1 MESVN
6 VRNLEQIQEEDRSS
20 RSSRLGALLLAS
32 LGGAAL
38 VTVALVMAK
47 RSGPPARAEH
57 DPLAELVKSAKNN
70 STPAEQ
76 LDGHDVTFP
85 GILSDSRTPT
95 TALAAVK
102 DERGRLVEQPALDPA
117 AAPSAPP
124 PATDRLPVVPLP
136 VGTLLS
142 ATPVTTDSE
151 RLADRHG
158 ALRLGAGRWRRAGFL
173 AAWKAAIS
181 CKSRA
186 TASKPT
192 PISLVEDLRKRGHH
206 AFRQAAYVPERGL
219 WQRVR
224 IGPFKSKFE
233 AAEYKAKFE
242 KTERLVAVPGRP
254 GQGETS
260 RRTTRAA
267 HRQSEEVPAR
277 GRDAAVVVGGRAAL
291 RARDR
296 LLRFGLAASSSA
308 GPPALRWEIAGA
320 CAVSSRRSAP
330 YWQIAIL
337 YCQSRVTSTYF
348 RACG

>member
-47 RSGPPARAEH
+47 RSGPPARAER
-57 DPLAELVKSAKNN
+57 DPLAELVKSAKVN

-85 GILSDSRTPT
+85 GILSDAQRPT

-102 DERGRLVEQPALDPA
+102 DERGRLVEQPALDA
-117 AAPSAPP
+117 ATAPSVPPP
-124 PATDRLPVVPLP
+124 PADRLPVVPLP

-142 ATPVTTDSE
+142 ATPVTTAPKDPLTALAQSASALPEASE
-151 RLADRHG
+151 LAPSGMEGGYQLQVASYKDQADADR
-158 ALRLGAGRWRRAGFL
+158 
-173 AAWKAAIS
+173 
-181 CKSRA
+181 
-186 TASKPT
+186 
-192 PISLVEDLRKRGHH
+192 LVEDLRKRGHR

-242 KTERLVAVPGRP
+242 RSERLSPFLVDPDKVKQA
-254 GQGETS
+254 
-260 RRTTRAA
+260 
-267 HRQSEEVPAR
+267 EEQR
-277 GRDAAVVVGGRAAL
+277 AL
-291 RARDR
+291 R
-296 LLRFGLAASSSA
+296 
-308 GPPALRWEIAGA
+308 IAKA
-320 CAVSSRRSAP
+320 KK
-330 YWQIAIL
+330 
-337 YCQSRVTSTYF
+337 F
-348 RACG
+348 RHVVETPQ

>member
-6 VRNLEQIQEEDRSS
+6 VRNLEQIQEEDRSA

-47 RSGPPARAEH
+47 RSGPPARAER

-85 GILSDSRTPT
+85 GILSDSRAPT

-102 DERGRLVEQPALDPA
+102 DERGRLVEQPAVDPA
-117 AAPSAPP
+117 AQPSAPP
-124 PATDRLPVVPLP
+124 PAADRLPVVPLP

-142 ATPVTTDSE
+142 ATPVTTDPKDPLTQMAHSASALGDGAE
-151 RLADRHG
+151 LAASGMEGGYQLQVASYREQVDADR
-158 ALRLGAGRWRRAGFL
+158 
-173 AAWKAAIS
+173 
-181 CKSRA
+181 
-186 TASKPT
+186 
-192 PISLVEDLRKRGHH
+192 LVEDLRKRGHR

-242 KTERLVAVPGRP
+242 KNERLSPFLVDPDKVKQAEEQRALRIAKAKK
-254 GQGETS
+254 S
-260 RRTTRAA
+260 RRIVET
-267 HRQSEEVPAR
+267 
-277 GRDAAVVVGGRAAL
+277 
-291 RARDR
+291 
-296 LLRFGLAASSSA
+296 
-308 GPPALRWEIAGA
+308 PP
-320 CAVSSRRSAP
+320 
-330 YWQIAIL
+330 
-337 YCQSRVTSTYF
+337 
-348 RACG
+348 